1 MNTRVRTKLQ
11 SMKAPTKKNEKDIKV
26 DMQGSKLRN
35 TSKAISLGRASR
47 RERKLALQQ
56 DVDKLQRKLRHE
68 ENVHRALQRAF
79 TRPLG
84 ALPRLPPYL
93 PPYTLELLA
102 EVAVLE
108 EEVVR
113 LEEQVVNFRKDLYQE
128 AVNISTS
135 KRSLETSADSCPTKY
150 PKFQGQRKDN
160 SPNTAAKQL
169 PSPSDDKQ
177 GKENQSC
184 NGSMK
189 NKKSSIQNNAQVRT
203 PMKRPP
209 IDPKTAQKRLDSPKL
224 QLEVRV
230 TEQESAEVKLPSIPE
245 KKLSGDASPNQISE
259 NILKCLSSILMRMSS
274 AKGTA
279 ENMPS
284 FSTLGI
290 QESNERPEFWDPY
303 GICSEFGKRDIG
315 PYKQLYAVE
324 ARAIN
329 SNRTASSLFLLRR
342 LKLLLG
348 KLASVNLKSLSH
360 QEKLA
365 FWINI
370 YNSCMM
376 NAFLEH
382 GIPERP
388 EIIVAL
394 MQKAT
399 INVGGHLLNAI
410 TIEHFILRLPYHS
423 KYTFSKG
430 AKNDEKTAR
439 SIFALE
445 LSEPLVTFALSCG
458 SWSSPAVR
466 VYTASQVENEL
477 EVAKREY
484 LQAAVRISSSTFAI
498 PKLLDWYL
506 PDFAKDLESL
516 LDWICLQLPSELGKE
531 AIKFLEGAKN
541 EPHSQFV
548 QIMPYEFSFRYL
560 LCT

>member
-1 MNTRVRTKLQ
+1 MDTRVRTKLQ
-11 SMKAPTKKNEKDIKV
+11 SMKAPTKDIKV
-26 DMQGSKLRN
+26 EEMLGSKERN

-56 DVDKLQRKLRHE
+56 DVDKLKKKLRHE

-79 TRPLG
+79 NRPLG

-113 LEEQVVNFRKDLYQE
+113 LEEQVVHVRKNLYQE

-135 KRSLETSADSCPTKY
+135 KRSLETSAELCDSHPKKN
-150 PKFQGQRKDN
+150 PKFQGRRVVTD
-160 SPNTAAKQL
+160 TAVKHL
-169 PSPSDDKQ
+169 PPSSDDKQ

-184 NGSMK
+184 DPSMK
-189 NKKSSIQNNAQVRT
+189 NNKKSLIHSNAQVKT
-203 PMKRPP
+203 PVKRPP
-209 IDPKTAQKRLDSPKL
+209 IDIKIAQKRLDSPKL

-230 TEQESAEVKLPSIPE
+230 TEQDSAEVRLPSIPE
-245 KKLSGDASPNQISE
+245 KNISGDDNPNRISE
-259 NILKCLSSILMRMSS
+259 NILKCLSSILLRMSS
-274 AKGTA
+274 AKGTT
-279 ENMPS
+279 ENQPS

-290 QESNERPEFWDPY
+290 QESNGPEFWDPY

-315 PYKQLYAVE
+315 PYKQLYSVE
-324 ARAIN
+324 ARSIN
-329 SNRTASSLFLLRR
+329 PNRTASSLFLFRR

-388 EIIVAL
+388 EIIVTL

-399 INVGGHLLNAI
+399 INVGGHLLDAI

-484 LQAAVRISSSTFAI
+484 LEAAVGISSNKFAI

-531 AIKFLEGAKN
+531 AIKFLEGAKTD
-541 EPHSQFV
+541 PHSQFV

-560 LCT
+560 LHT